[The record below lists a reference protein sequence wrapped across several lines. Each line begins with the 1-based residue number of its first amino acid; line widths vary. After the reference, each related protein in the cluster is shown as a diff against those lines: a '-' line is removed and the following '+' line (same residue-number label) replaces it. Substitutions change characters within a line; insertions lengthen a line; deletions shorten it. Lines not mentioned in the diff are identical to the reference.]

1 MELTETQNECKN
13 SLLAEE
19 STYTIE
25 NLFAE
30 GISQIFAKY
39 EGMQETLAFL
49 QKPQNTVNWLNIH
62 YKLSLFYFTQHNQ
75 HFELC

>member
-1 MELTETQNECKN
+1 MGSTETQKNCKN
-13 SLLAEE
+13 SLPAEE
-19 STYTIE
+19 CVQQIF
-25 NLFAE
+25 FAE

-39 EGMQETLAFL
+39 EHMQETLAFV
-49 QKPQNTVNWLNIH
+49 QKPQNTENWLNVH